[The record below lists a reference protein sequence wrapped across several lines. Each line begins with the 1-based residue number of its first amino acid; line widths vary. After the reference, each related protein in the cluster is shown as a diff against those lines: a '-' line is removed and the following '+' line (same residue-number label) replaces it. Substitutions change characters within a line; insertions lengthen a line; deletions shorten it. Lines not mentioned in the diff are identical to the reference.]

1 MELFVGE
8 LLGTFLLIVLGAG
21 VVANVVLNRTFGQNS
36 GYIVITWGW
45 AIAVFVAV
53 FVTGNISGAHIN
65 PAVSIGLAVAG
76 KFAWGLVPLY
86 VAAQLL
92 GAFLG
97 AVCVWLHYRPHFNAS
112 DDADLKR
119 AIFCTAPAIADT
131 GANFFSELFGTFI
144 LVLAVLHLADPAVGL
159 GSISALPVALLV
171 LGIGLSLG
179 GTTGYAINP
188 ARDLGPRIAHRLLPI
203 RNKGGSNWAYA
214 WIPVAA
220 PLTGAVLAGL
230 VYRLLHF

>member
-76 KFAWGLVPLY
+76 KFAWSLVPLY
-86 VAAQLL
+86 LAAQLL

-203 RNKGGSNWAYA
+203 RNKGGSNWSYA

-230 VYRLLHF
+230 MYRLLPF

>member
-76 KFAWGLVPLY
+76 KFAWSLVPLY

-203 RNKGGSNWAYA
+203 RNKGGSNWSYA

-230 VYRLLHF
+230 MYRLLPF

>member
-203 RNKGGSNWAYA
+203 RNKGASNWAYA

>member
-21 VVANVVLNRTFGQNS
+21 VVANVVLNRTYGQNS

-65 PAVSIGLAVAG
+65 PAISIGLAVAG
-76 KFAWGLVPLY
+76 KFEWSLVPLY
-86 VAAQLL
+86 LAAQLL

-97 AVCVWLHYRPHFNAS
+97 AVCVWLHYRPHFDVS

-119 AIFCTAPAIADT
+119 AIFCTAPAIADA

-188 ARDLGPRIAHRLLPI
+188 ARDLGPRIAHMLLPI
-203 RNKGGSNWAYA
+203 RNKGGSNWGYA
-214 WIPVAA
+214 WIPVVA
-220 PLTGAVLAGL
+220 PMAGAVLAAL
-230 VYRLLHF
+230 VYRLLAF

>member
-1 MELFVGE
+1 MELFVSE

-76 KFAWGLVPLY
+76 KFAWSLVPLY

-203 RNKGGSNWAYA
+203 RNKGGSNWSYA

>member
-76 KFAWGLVPLY
+76 KFAWSLVPLY

-203 RNKGGSNWAYA
+203 RNKGGSNWSYA

>member
-76 KFAWGLVPLY
+76 KFAWSLVPLY

>member
-21 VVANVVLNRTFGQNS
+21 VVANVVLNRTYGQNS

-65 PAVSIGLAVAG
+65 PAISIGLAVAG
-76 KFAWGLVPLY
+76 KFEWSLVPLY
-86 VAAQLL
+86 LAAQLL

-97 AVCVWLHYRPHFNAS
+97 AVCVWLHYRPHFDVS

-119 AIFCTAPAIADT
+119 AIFCTAPAIADA

-188 ARDLGPRIAHRLLPI
+188 ARDLGPRIAHMLLPI
-203 RNKGGSNWAYA
+203 RNKGGSQWSYA
-214 WIPVAA
+214 WIPVTA
-220 PLTGAVLAGL
+220 PLAGAVLAAL
-230 VYRLLHF
+230 TYRLLPF

>member
-76 KFAWGLVPLY
+76 KFAWSLVPLY

-203 RNKGGSNWAYA
+203 RNKGGSNWSYA

-230 VYRLLHF
+230 MHRLLPF